1 MERQNENLR
10 KLFESHYTW
19 IEGFNRN
26 VRRYYDR
33 LAMIDPY
40 SNRQWTYKELNN
52 EVNRF
57 ANTLLE
63 DGFEGGDVV
72 MVMTQNCPEF
82 AFAYISTQKIHG
94 VMSPVSFRLS
104 AGELAQNLSDSKP
117 KVIIFDNKRKDT
129 VLQAVKISGLQPK
142 RLIVTDGI
150 TDMNIVS

>member
-1 MERQNENLR
+1 MERKNETLR

-33 LAMIDPY
+33 MAMIDPY

-52 EVNRF
+52 EVNRL

-63 DGFEGGDVV
+63 DGFKDGDVV

-82 AFAYISTQKIHG
+82 AFAYIATQKIHG

-104 AGELAQNLSDSKP
+104 AGELVHNLNDSNP
-117 KVIIFDNKRKDT
+117 KVIFSTASARTPCFK
-129 VLQAVKISGLQPK
+129 P
-142 RLIVTDGI
+142 
-150 TDMNIVS
+150 